1 MRRRQLLSFLG
12 GTALTPLSTLPVYA
26 EPTER
31 CGIPVA
37 RDDGWPSLSAQ
48 DDKLIDRDALCR
60 MADRLAAS
68 TNGNVHSVL
77 VARSGKLLF
86 ERYFSGPDEVNNR
99 KVENITFDVGTLH
112 DVKSVTKSIASLAVG
127 IAIDRGLIRRVDE
140 PIFSF
145 FPELSDL
152 RSPEKDRLQL
162 AHALTMSLGLK
173 WVEAT
178 PSNNYDNDEVRMQ
191 MAPDPCRYV
200 LGLPVEGPAGQEFF
214 YNTGALT
221 LVSAIVHKATG
232 RPLDEFAREALFEPL
247 GITAVAWNRVRGDSD
262 AGGGLRLRP
271 RDMAKIGQLVLAG
284 GRWNGRQVV
293 SKAWI
298 ETSTAPQLKGTD
310 DQSYGYL
317 WWLGRARLNE
327 REVHW
332 VGALGRG
339 GQSIRLVSE
348 FDLVVVVTAGFY
360 QDYSP
365 QAFRLQFGIFRDVLR
380 AIPSA
385 G

>member
-1 MRRRQLLSFLG
+1 MRRRQFVSFLG
-12 GTALTPLSTLPVYA
+12 GAALTPTVLPAYA
-26 EPTER
+26 EPAGS
-31 CGIPVA
+31 CGNPVA
-37 RDDGWPSLSAQ
+37 RDDGWPVASTH
-48 DDKLIDRDALCR
+48 DDKLIDREALCG

-68 TNGNVHSVL
+68 TNGYVHSVL
-77 VARSGKLLF
+77 VVRGGKLLF

-99 KVENITFDVGTLH
+99 KVENITFDLGTLH
-112 DVKSVTKSIASLAVG
+112 DMKSVSKSVASLAVG
-127 IAIDRGLIRRVDE
+127 IAIDRGLILSVDE

-152 RSPEKDRLQL
+152 RSPEKDRLL
-162 AHALTMSLGLK
+162 LSHALTMSLGLK

-178 PSNNYDNDEVRMQ
+178 PDRNYDNDEVRMQ
-191 MAPDPCRYV
+191 MARDPCRYV
-200 LGLPVEGPAGQEFF
+200 LGLPVAGPAGHEFF

-221 LVSAIVHKATG
+221 LVSAIVRKATG
-232 RPLDEFAREALFEPL
+232 RPLDEFARETLFEPL
-247 GITAVAWNRVRGDSD
+247 GITASEWKRVRGDSD

-284 GRWNGRQVV
+284 GRCDGRQVV

-298 ETSTAPQLKGTD
+298 ESSTAAKLKGTD

-317 WWLGRARLNE
+317 WWLGRARGKG

-332 VGALGRG
+332 IGALGRG
-339 GQSIRLVSE
+339 GQSIRIVPEL
-348 FDLVVVVTAGFY
+348 DLVVVVTAGYY

-365 QAFRLQFGIFRDVLR
+365 QAFKLQVGIFSDVLR

>member
-1 MRRRQLLSFLG
+1 MSRRRFVSFFA
-12 GTALTPLSTLPVYA
+12 GTVLTPLAAAPVHA
-26 EPTER
+26 EPSES

-37 RDDGWPSLSAQ
+37 RDDGWSVASAP

-60 MADRLAAS
+60 MADQLAAS
-68 TNGNVHSVL
+68 TSGNVHSVL
-77 VARSGKLLF
+77 VARRGTLLF

-99 KVENITFDVGTLH
+99 KVENVTFDVGTLH
-112 DVKSVTKSIASLAVG
+112 DMKSVSKSVASLVVG
-127 IAIDRGLIRRVDE
+127 TAIDRGLIRSVDE

-191 MAPDPCRYV
+191 MARDPCRYV
-200 LGLPVEGPAGQEFF
+200 LGLPVVSSAGQEFF

-232 RPLDEFAREALFEPL
+232 RPLDEFARQTLFEPL
-247 GITAVAWNRVRGDSD
+247 GITAVEWKRVRGDSD

-284 GRWNGRQVV
+284 GRWNDRQVV
-293 SKAWI
+293 SKTWI
-298 ETSTAPQLKGTD
+298 ETSTAPKLKATN

-317 WWLGRARLNE
+317 WWLGRARLNG
-327 REVHW
+327 REVPW

-339 GQSIRLVSE
+339 GQSIRIVSE
-348 FDLVVVVTAGFY
+348 LDLVVVVTAGYY

-365 QAFRLQFGIFRDVLR
+365 QAFRVQFGIFRDIVR
-380 AIPSA
+380 AALSA